1 MRIHVLGS
9 AAGGGFPQWNC
20 NCSNCHGLRR
30 GEIKATAR
38 TQSSIAISGD
48 GVGWVLMNAS
58 PDIRTQ
64 LEAFPAMQSAR
75 AIRDTGIV
83 GIVLMDSQIDHTTGL
98 LILREG
104 KPLDIYCSDMVHQD
118 LTTGNPLF
126 NILGHFC
133 GVNWHDIPLD
143 EGDDFVVEGVEQL
156 RFHAVPLDSK
166 APPYSPHRHDP
177 HLGDNIGIWVEDCRT
192 EKRLFY
198 APGLGHIDD
207 RLRAYLA
214 ASDCLLI
221 DGTFW
226 RDDELIEAGIA
237 SKRAQDMGHL
247 AQSGPGGMISV
258 LSALERP
265 RKILIHINNTNP
277 ILNED
282 SPERATLAD
291 AGIEVAY
298 DGMDIEL

>member
-1 MRIHVLGS
+1 
-9 AAGGGFPQWNC
+9 
-20 NCSNCHGLRR
+20 
-30 GEIKATAR
+30 
-38 TQSSIAISGD
+38 
-48 GVGWVLMNAS
+48 MNAS

-64 LEAFPAMQSAR
+64 LEAFPAMQPAR
-75 AIRDTGIV
+75 AIRDTGIT

-104 KPLDIYCSDMVHQD
+104 QPLDIYCTDMVHQD

-126 NILGHFC
+126 NILGHYC

-143 EGDDFVVEGVEQL
+143 EGDDFVVRGADQL

-177 HLGDNIGIWVEDCRT
+177 HLGDNIGMWIEDDRT

-198 APGLGHIDD
+198 APGLGHVDD
-207 RLRAYLA
+207 RIRAYLA
-214 ASDCLLI
+214 HADCLLV

-226 RDDELIEAGIA
+226 RDDELIQAGIVN
-237 SKRAQDMGHL
+237 KRARDMGHL

-258 LSALERP
+258 LSDLERP

-282 SPERATLAD
+282 SPERAALAD

>member
-1 MRIHVLGS
+1 
-9 AAGGGFPQWNC
+9 
-20 NCSNCHGLRR
+20 
-30 GEIKATAR
+30 
-38 TQSSIAISGD
+38 
-48 GVGWVLMNAS
+48 MNAS

-64 LEAFPAMQSAR
+64 LEAFPAMQPAR
-75 AIRDTGIV
+75 AIRDTGIT

-104 KPLDIYCSDMVHQD
+104 QPLDIYCTDMVHQD

-126 NILGHFC
+126 SILGHYC
-133 GVNWHDIPLD
+133 GVNWHDIPLG
-143 EGDDFVVEGVEQL
+143 EGDDFVVKGAEQL

-177 HLGDNIGIWVEDCRT
+177 HLGDNIGIWVEDRLT
-192 EKRLFY
+192 QKHLFY
-198 APGLGHIDD
+198 APGLGGIDEH
-207 RLRAYLA
+207 LHPYLA
-214 ASDCLLI
+214 EADCLLV

-226 RDDELIEAGIA
+226 RDDELIQAGIA

-258 LSALERP
+258 LSALECP

-277 ILNED
+277 ILNEA
-282 SPERATLAD
+282 SPERAILAD